1 MAIVINIG
9 IVWDDKVDDEAV
21 LGAARN
27 FIERSV
33 NLSKGMG
40 LDHPYTYQNYAAGYQ
55 DVFAGYGKENRERLR
70 RVQREYDP
78 DGVFS
83 RLQPGYF
90 KV

>member
-1 MAIVINIG
+1 M
-9 IVWDDKVDDEAV
+9 

-33 NLSKGMG
+33 NLSKDMG
-40 LDHPYTYQNYAAGYQ
+40 LDYPYIYQNYAAGYQ
-55 DVFAGYGKENRERLR
+55 DVFAGYGEENRERLR
-70 RVQREYDP
+70 KIQREYDP

-83 RLQPGYF
+83 QLQPGYF